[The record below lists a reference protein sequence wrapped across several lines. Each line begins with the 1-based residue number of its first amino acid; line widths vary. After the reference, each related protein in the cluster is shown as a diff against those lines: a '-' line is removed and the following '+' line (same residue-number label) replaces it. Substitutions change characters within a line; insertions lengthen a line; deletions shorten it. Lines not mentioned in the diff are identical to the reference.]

1 MSIGRCSMTKDDKFQ
16 VKVPEFWDE
25 IKDEPISIRKES
37 ENNGN
42 KFWSFKIYIK
52 KYIAIAVALAVI
64 ITSVFTVYKLNN
76 GGKEK
81 ISNVALESPLD
92 LDNKE
97 ANLSFNE
104 KLGKIP
110 KASSIESTGNEC
122 LAYFSLFYN
131 GIHYK
136 TPYWW
141 NSQYNSLDD
150 YGKIVA
156 INDLLGEELT
166 KTRYSLGDRFIG
178 ENEKDYWKVDGAAN
192 LAVGTSIYEVNGY
205 DSKDIVMCL
214 VESDSDVPNIMFFCR
229 DNFEEIP
236 QDKYILDEDNYI
248 NNIKMAYQVGAF
260 DNKKRIS
267 EDIDI
272 SVIDSIFQDI
282 KGKEKV
288 NVEDHY
294 ELWKETDEVKNA
306 IDGMRSIRIITKN
319 DIAINL
325 EITNSGYLEIYNT
338 WSVYKLD
345 DEVWEAVW
353 EKLSLKKIRDYM
365 DSEGYNYMD
374 GVYVPKS
381 APLDSPKLQEY
392 LNP

>member
-1 MSIGRCSMTKDDKFQ
+1 MKRKDIISHMDDKFQ

-25 IKDEPISIRKES
+25 IKGEPISIRKES
-37 ENNGN
+37 EDNGN

-52 KYIAIAVALAVI
+52 KYISIAVALAVI
-64 ITSVFTVYKLNN
+64 ITSVFTVYKLNS

-81 ISNVALESPLD
+81 ISNVD

-110 KASSIESTGNEC
+110 KASSIESPENAC
-122 LAYFSLFYN
+122 LAYFSLFYS

-166 KTRYSLGDRFIG
+166 KTRYSLGDGFIG

-282 KGKEKV
+282 KGKKKV

-306 IDGMRSIRIITKN
+306 IDGMRSIRIITKD

-345 DEVWEAVW
+345 DEVWETVW

-365 DSEGYNYMD
+365 DSEDYNYID